1 MSNFYRD
8 QELLA
13 NQFCDA
19 ADFKTWLSEMLRS
32 YDNASDWLEYLE
44 KNLDIYEARG
54 YWLDLFGLIIGQS
67 RTVPNAVLVDFFGF
81 SDTAYVGQPFGE
93 ARFWDGDE
101 PITASSTLSDPEYR
115 IVLLA
120 KIAFNYADVSLLG
133 LAESLSI
140 LFNTTIIGVRRDGIA
155 NIEIYIGKDLTSTE
169 IALINNL
176 DLLPRAA
183 GVSIDDK
190 KYGVP
195 SEIFGFIESPFGF
208 AGFDVGG
215 FVDEF

>member
-32 YDNASDWLEYLE
+32 YDNAADWVEYLE
-44 KNLDIYEARG
+44 DNLDIYKASG

-67 RTVPNAVLVDFFGF
+67 RTVPNAVLVEFFGF
-81 SDTAYVGQPFGE
+81 SDTSYVGKGFGDG
-93 ARFWDGDE
+93 RFWGGVE
-101 PITASSTLSDPEYR
+101 SITASSTLQDPEYR
-115 IVLLA
+115 TVLLA
-120 KIAFNYADVSLLG
+120 KIAFNYADVSLPG

-169 IALINNL
+169 IALVNNL

-183 GVSIDDK
+183 GVSINEK
-190 KYGVP
+190 KYGEP

-208 AGFDVGG
+208 AGFDVGR

>member
-1 MSNFYRD
+1 MSTFYRD

-32 YDNASDWLEYLE
+32 YDNAADWVEYVE
-44 KNLDIYEARG
+44 ENLDVYEAKG
-54 YWLDLFGLIIGQS
+54 YWLDLIGLIVGQS

-81 SDTAYVGQPFGE
+81 SDTPYVGKGFGE
-93 ARFWDGDE
+93 ARFWDGEE
-101 PITASSTLSDPEYR
+101 PITASSELADPEYR
-115 IVLLA
+115 TVILA
-120 KIAFNYADVSLLG
+120 KIAFNYADVSLVG

-140 LFNTTIIGVRRDGIA
+140 LFNATNIGVRNDGIA
-155 NIEIYIGKDLTSTE
+155 NIEIYIGENLTNTE
-169 IALINNL
+169 TALVSNL

-183 GVSIDDK
+183 GVSIDQK

-195 SEIFGFIESPFGF
+195 SETFGFIESPFGF
-208 AGFDVGG
+208 AGFDVGS
-215 FVDEF
+215 FVNEF